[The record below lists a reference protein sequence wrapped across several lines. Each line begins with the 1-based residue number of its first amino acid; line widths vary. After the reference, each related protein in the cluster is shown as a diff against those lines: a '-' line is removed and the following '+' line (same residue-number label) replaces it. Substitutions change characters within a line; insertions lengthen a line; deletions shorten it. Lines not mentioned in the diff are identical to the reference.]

1 MSQLLGISDYVVIA
15 LVLGVSASIG
25 LYFRFTGGRQ
35 KTLEEF
41 LLAGRNMAIPPVA
54 FSLLATYISAI
65 SLLGIPAETYLYGVR
80 YSVCILG
87 LLVGYLFCAYG
98 CMPTYY
104 DLNVSTTYEYLEI
117 RFGKTI
123 RNIVALL
130 FVVRMVFYIAIALY
144 TPSLALNAVTGLSIW
159 TSILSLTG
167 VCIFYCYLGGLKAVV
182 WTDVFQAILM
192 CVPLI
197 AIAVQGVLNLGLQE
211 LYEINKKGERMVLFI
226 MSSSLTERYTFWNS
240 LVNGM
245 TNVFESSVTLQ
256 SQVQRLLSVGNLKKA
271 QWSLFWGMTLIGVF
285 KIFAVF
291 SGMVIYG
298 MFHDC
303 DPVLNPNVHLGSS
316 DQIVPYTVLK
326 MFGGLLFLPGLFV
339 SGIFSGALSSVSSAL
354 NGMAGVVVEDFLK
367 PYCQCTKF
375 TDKWMTIVAKLLAIL
390 FGGLSLLLIIIVA
403 NFRGIFEASYILN
416 GLGAGSLI
424 GIYLLALFTTTA
436 NEPGT
441 IIGFFVSFAF
451 NAWIAV
457 GAYKSKPKKKT
468 LPRGTAGCTATLNEK
483 GYEEHFYLQFNNMSL
498 LSTEGQNTTS
508 LLNTEDRYIFPLYR
522 ISPVWLVTSGTLI
535 SLIVG
540 YVASYIIGLK
550 SARKV
555 DPKCISPFV
564 RRLYFSA
571 QDIEDSNKKT
581 QIDIEMTED
590 KSNVEEKSKKTPATV
605 QSPTVIFSIDNS

>member
-65 SLLGIPAETYLYGVR
+65 SLLG
-80 YSVCILG
+80 

-104 DLNVSTTYEYLEI
+104 DLNFSTTYEYLEI

-130 FVVRMVFYIAIALY
+130 FVVRMVFYIALALY

-483 GYEEHFYLQFNNMSL
+483 GYEEHFYLQFNNISL

-508 LLNTEDRYIFPLYR
+508 LLNTEDRYIFPF
-522 ISPVWLVTSGTLI
+522 IKITPVWLVTSECLFPSFGI
-535 SLIVG
+535 
-540 YVASYIIGLK
+540 VASYFI
-550 SARKV
+550 
-555 DPKCISPFV
+555 
-564 RRLYFSA
+564 A